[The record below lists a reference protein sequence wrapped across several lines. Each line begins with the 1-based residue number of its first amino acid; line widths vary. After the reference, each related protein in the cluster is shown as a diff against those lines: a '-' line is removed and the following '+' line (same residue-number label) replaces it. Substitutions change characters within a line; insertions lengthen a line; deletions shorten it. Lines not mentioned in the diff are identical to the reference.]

1 MENQQIKTGSFAL
14 KYGALLGG
22 IGITFGIMLVVMELH
37 YEQSWAVTAVNI
49 AIMIAAIIIGI
60 YQFKKANG
68 DYLSLSQA
76 LKVGIGVALVAA
88 ILNIIYMLILTNV
101 IEPDFWDKSLE
112 IGKSVMLEKN
122 PNMIM
127 EQANNAIEMQKKF
140 MWITYPM
147 ILIFNIFVG
156 FVISL
161 IAGLAM
167 KKEKSEF

>member
-122 PNMIM
+122 PNMTM

>member
-88 ILNIIYMLILTNV
+88 ILNIIYMLILTNI

-122 PNMIM
+122 PNMTM